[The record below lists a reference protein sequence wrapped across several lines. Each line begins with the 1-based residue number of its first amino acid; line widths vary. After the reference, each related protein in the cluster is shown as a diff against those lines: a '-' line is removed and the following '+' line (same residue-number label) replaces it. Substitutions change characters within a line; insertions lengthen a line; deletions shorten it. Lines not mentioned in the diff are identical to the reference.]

1 MKLSTKQLKQIIK
14 EEMRITL
21 NEWWD
26 FPDEESRDKADAED
40 IAPDIQRRERY
51 KQVMKIV
58 ELMFG
63 RNSDVETFRQAVE
76 LFELLE
82 DSGVYNSY
90 QISQRNM
97 ISNAIEYYNALE
109 QYRLGDN
116 HEAMAEALRL
126 RDVVLHRSGWG
137 ISLGRTGGY
146 DAKSIVRRIERYTG
160 VAMSRQI

>member
-116 HEAMAEALRL
+116 
-126 RDVVLHRSGWG
+126 
-137 ISLGRTGGY
+137 
-146 DAKSIVRRIERYTG
+146 
-160 VAMSRQI
+160 